1 MASVAAA
8 VTVQLLS
15 HQEAAKKEIDLQV
28 EMKVPWNWEKEAAGY
43 YYYMLLRQAL
53 ILPFLGS
60 ESNRIKRE
68 SGICHYNSL

>member
-28 EMKVPWNWEKEAAGY
+28 EMKVPLELGKRGCRLLFY
-43 YYYMLLRQAL
+43 CMLLRQAL
-53 ILPFLGS
+53 ILPIFG
-60 ESNRIKRE
+60 E
-68 SGICHYNSL
+68 